1 MINKFIPPPVDLVG
15 DSDVQL
21 STVRFPGALCTM
33 IEAEESGSLPGG
45 PGVQLAAGVGGAAV
59 E

>member
-1 MINKFIPPPVDLVG
+1 MDLVG

-21 STVRFPGALCTM
+21 STFPGALCTM

-45 PGVQLAAGVGGAAV
+45 PGVQLAAGGAAAV